1 MYTEFISKFE
11 GKLSQIRVALLAS
24 MVGRLHAKPED
35 AISFLQKV
43 LLARNRLGTEA
54 ALCLDMDIVV
64 LKLKAGVPMAA
75 KEAKEALADA
85 KEKTSSMQITDPI
98 VFSRFFKAT
107 AEYRKVRLLVDPISY
122 ILIASSKYSS
132 SLLTSI

>member
-1 MYTEFISKFE
+1 
-11 GKLSQIRVALLAS
+11 

-122 ILIASSKYSS
+122 ILIASSKCCS
-132 SLLTSI
+132 SLLTFDLNLTDFFVPKYQILIILI

>member
-1 MYTEFISKFE
+1 
-11 GKLSQIRVALLAS
+11 
-24 MVGRLHAKPED
+24 MVGRLHTKPED

-64 LKLKAGVPMAA
+64 LKLKSGVPMAA

-107 AEYRKVRLLVDPISY
+107 AEYRKVRLLVHLISHTLY
-122 ILIASSKYSS
+122 VLIMENRLPSFVFDHELFACKAA
-132 SLLTSI
+132 IFMN